1 MSRCQISSYTWD
13 KGAPTARDGVK
24 IKTRYAYIFI
34 DTEDIAD
41 LTNRLIDWLETHE
54 GEA

>member
-1 MSRCQISSYTWD
+1 MSRYQVSAYTWD
-13 KGAPTARDGVK
+13 RGAPTARDGVK
-24 IKTRYAYIFI
+24 IKTRFAYVFI

-41 LTNRLIDWLETHE
+41 LSNRLIDWLETHE